1 MKQNKAVSKNK
12 IRYGVILILCLVILY
27 AALVVFNVI
36 PVIGTFHVRGIFS
49 DYDYTI
55 MNNEVYLTK
64 YHGDEA
70 KVIIPDKVLFRAVV
84 GIGSKKNNSE
94 VENGTFQDNQKIT
107 SVEIPDTV
115 KIIGALS
122 FGNCSNLTDVKLPD
136 DLETIGESA
145 FSYAPI
151 AQIIIPG
158 NVQYIGNG
166 VFYKCKQLN
175 KVSIDKGVE
184 YIGDAAFGHT
194 PWLETQT
201 DNFVIVGDGILLK
214 YFGSS
219 RQIVIPDG
227 VKEICGDAF
236 TEYDKANT
244 GVIFDDV
251 EYVKM
256 PKSVEKIG
264 DFTLKWDG
272 KTKVYFED
280 EDIDFGYYAIGRY
293 CTIIAPKGSSAE
305 KYAIDNGI
313 KYQNQ

>member
-1 MKQNKAVSKNK
+1 M
-12 IRYGVILILCLVILY
+12 
-27 AALVVFNVI
+27 
-36 PVIGTFHVRGIFS
+36 
-49 DYDYTI
+49 
-55 MNNEVYLTK
+55 
-64 YHGDEA
+64 
-70 KVIIPDKVLFRAVV
+70 
-84 GIGSKKNNSE
+84 
-94 VENGTFQDNQKIT
+94 
-107 SVEIPDTV
+107 
-115 KIIGALS
+115 
-122 FGNCSNLTDVKLPD
+122 KLPD

-244 GVIFDDV
+244 GAKFTDIEYFKFPSSVNYIRDDALG
-251 EYVKM
+251 
-256 PKSVEKIG
+256 G
-264 DFTLKWDG
+264 DDSSKGLI
-272 KTKVYFED
+272 KVYLGS
-280 EDIDFGYYAIGRY
+280 EDIYFGDTAIGPAY
-293 CTIIAPKGSSAE
+293 IIIAPKGSSAE

-313 KYQNQ
+313 RYQNQ